1 MKADAAGLGR
11 IDRIIW
17 SLIAGVA
24 AFDLAGGLLAGFSV
38 AWASFLAPGSAAAGL
53 LTGQHYYGRYRK
65 EVRLAG
71 ALGTTAQVIA
81 FAAVAAPLSY
91 LAASCAQFAN
101 IDHWLEATDKA
112 LGFDWFGILTWLKAH
127 PTAAYGLRLVYST
140 LMLQVLAVVLALALT
155 GRVAELRA
163 FVLSFMI
170 MTLTVIALST
180 PWPAQGPWVVHHL
193 VGQDGL
199 MPPASAGAWP
209 VMAGLRDGT
218 VRTLMAAGA
227 DGVVT
232 FPSLHTALAITVT
245 AALWPIPVARWLI
258 VPVNVLMMAS
268 IPIEGSH
275 YFVDMLSG
283 SAVALGAH
291 VAARRLTARHTLP
304 LATANELGQASP
316 VPAASR

>member
-1 MKADAAGLGR
+1 MKADAAGLRR

-24 AFDLAGGLLAGFSV
+24 AFDLAGGLLAGFSI
-38 AWASFLAPGSAAAGL
+38 AWASFLAPGSAAGGL
-53 LTGQHYYGRYRK
+53 LAGQHYYGRYRND
-65 EVRLAG
+65 VRLAG

-101 IDHWLEATDKA
+101 IDHWLEAADKA
-112 LGFDWFGILTWLKAH
+112 LGFDWFAVLAWLKAN

-140 LMLQVLAVVLALALT
+140 LMLQVLVVVLALALS
-155 GRVAELRA
+155 GRVVELRA
-163 FVLSFMI
+163 FMLSFMI
-170 MTLTVIALST
+170 MTLAVIALST
-180 PWPAQGPWVVHHL
+180 PWPAQGPWVVYHL
-193 VGQDGL
+193 VGKDGL
-199 MPPASAGAWP
+199 VPPASAGAWP
-209 VMAGLRDGT
+209 LMAGLRDGT

-245 AALWPIPVARWLI
+245 AALWPIPVARWLMI
-258 VPVNVLMMAS
+258 PLNTLMMAS

-275 YFVDMLSG
+275 YLVDMLSG
-283 SAVALGAH
+283 TAVALAAH
-291 VAARRLTARHTLP
+291 VVARRLAARHTLS
-304 LATANELGQASP
+304 LAAANDLGQASP
-316 VPAASR
+316 APLR

>member
-38 AWASFLAPGSAAAGL
+38 AWASFLAPGSAAIGL
-53 LTGQHYYGRYRK
+53 LAGQHYYGRYRK
-65 EVRLAG
+65 DARLAG

-81 FAAVAAPLSY
+81 FAAIAAPLSY

-101 IDHWLEATDKA
+101 IDHWLEAADKA
-112 LGFDWFGILTWLKAH
+112 LGFDWFALLAWLKAN
-127 PTAAYGLRLVYST
+127 PTTAYGLRIVYST

-163 FVLSFMI
+163 FMLSFMI
-170 MTLTVIALST
+170 MTLAVIALST

-193 VGQDGL
+193 VGKDGL

-275 YFVDMLSG
+275 YLVDMLSG
-283 SAVALGAH
+283 TAVALGAH
-291 VAARRLTARHTLP
+291 VLAHRLVGRPGPGLAAAHDLDQ
-304 LATANELGQASP
+304 AT
-316 VPAASR
+316 PAPAGSR